1 MTPTMGVLLAVVLA
15 AGCSS
20 EPTPPPPTSPA
31 QMPTPV
37 ATPVSTQPPE
47 PVPTTIP
54 TTIPTT
60 PPTPPASPPVPARA
74 STLPPAAAPV
84 VPALSAVQVIGTG
97 LTTMFTWDT
106 TRDVSPA
113 DAYLRA
119 LPFLGGAL
127 ADPVGVGSRNPRGPG
142 LQWDAWK
149 SQGAVVTAVVVVTND
164 EHPPDT
170 PTAVSRVVSIT
181 QTPRAAGTVVPG
193 TQTLTAWVTA
203 ALTPD
208 GWRIDTLRF

>member
-1 MTPTMGVLLAVVLA
+1 VIPTIPTMGVLLAVVLA

-20 EPTPPPPTSPA
+20 DPTPPPPTSPA

-60 PPTPPASPPVPARA
+60 LPTTAPARA

-84 VPALSAVQVIGTG
+84 VPALSAVEVIGTG
-97 LTTMFTWDT
+97 LTTMFTWDP

-119 LPFLGGAL
+119 LPLLGGAL
-127 ADPVGVGSRNPRGPG
+127 ADPVRAGSRNPRGPG

-149 SQGAVVTAVVVVTND
+149 SQGAVVTAAVVVTND

-170 PTAVSRVVSIT
+170 PTAVYRVVSIT
-181 QTPRAAGTVVPG
+181 QTPRAAAAVVPG
-193 TQTLTAWVTA
+193 TQTFTAWVTA

>member
-1 MTPTMGVLLAVVLA
+1 MGVLLVVVLA

-20 EPTPPPPTSPA
+20 DPTPPPPTSPP

-37 ATPVSTQPPE
+37 ATPVSTQSPE

-60 PPTPPASPPVPARA
+60 PPAPPPASGRA
-74 STLPPAAAPV
+74 STLPPVPPPV
-84 VPALSAVQVIGTG
+84 VPALSAVEVIGTG
-97 LTTMFTWDT
+97 LTTMFTWDP
-106 TRDVSPA
+106 TRDASQA

-119 LPFLGGAL
+119 LPLLGGAL
-127 ADPVGVGSRNPRGPG
+127 ADPVRAGSRNPRGPG

-149 SQGAVVTAVVVVTND
+149 SQGALVTAAVVVTND

-170 PTAVSRVVSIT
+170 PTAVYRVVSIT
-181 QTPRAAGTVVPG
+181 QTPRAAAAVVQG
-193 TQTLTAWVTA
+193 TQTLTAWVTT

>member
-1 MTPTMGVLLAVVLA
+1 MGVLLAVVLA

-20 EPTPPPPTSPA
+20 DPTPPPPTSPA

-37 ATPVSTQPPE
+37 STPVSTGPPE
-47 PVPTTIP
+47 PVLTTIP

-60 PPTPPASPPVPARA
+60 PPAPPPAPAPARA
-74 STLPPAAAPV
+74 STLPPAPPPV
-84 VPALSAVQVIGTG
+84 APALSAVEVIGTG
-97 LTTMFTWDT
+97 LTTMFTWDP
-106 TRDVSPA
+106 TRDVSQA

-119 LPFLGGAL
+119 LPLLGGAL
-127 ADPVGVGSRNPRGPG
+127 ADPVRAGSRNPRGPG

-149 SQGAVVTAVVVVTND
+149 SQGALVTAAVVVTND
-164 EHPPDT
+164 KHPPDT
-170 PTAVSRVVSIT
+170 PTAVYRVVSIT
-181 QTPRAAGTVVPG
+181 QTPRAAAAVVPG

>member
-1 MTPTMGVLLAVVLA
+1 MGVLLVVVLA
-15 AGCSS
+15 AGCSAD
-20 EPTPPPPTSPA
+20 PTPPPPP
-31 QMPTPV
+31 PPPP
-37 ATPVSTQPPE
+37 TPVSTQPPE

-54 TTIPTT
+54 TTLPA
-60 PPTPPASPPVPARA
+60 PPPASGRA
-74 STLPPAAAPV
+74 STLPPGPPPV
-84 VPALSAVQVIGTG
+84 VPALSAVEVIGTG

-106 TRDVSPA
+106 TRDVSQA
-113 DAYLRA
+113 NAYLRA
-119 LPFLGGAL
+119 LPFLGGTL
-127 ADPVGVGSRNPRGPG
+127 ADPVRAGSRNPRGPG

-149 SQGAVVTAVVVVTND
+149 SQGAVVTAAVVVTND

-181 QTPRAAGTVVPG
+181 QTPRAAAAVVQG
-193 TQTLTAWVTA
+193 TQTLTAWVSA

>member
-1 MTPTMGVLLAVVLA
+1 MTRTIRTVGVLLVVLA

-20 EPTPPPPTSPA
+20 DPTPPPPAPA
-31 QMPTPV
+31 LAPV
-37 ATPVSTQPPE
+37 TTQPPE
-47 PVPTTIP
+47 PGPTSTTTNVA

-60 PPTPPASPPVPARA
+60 PPAPPPAPAPARA
-74 STLPPAAAPV
+74 STPAAAPV
-84 VPALSAVQVIGTG
+84 LSAVEVIGTG

-106 TRDVSPA
+106 TRDSSQA

-119 LPFLGGAL
+119 LPLLGGTL
-127 ADPVGVGSRNPRGPG
+127 ADPASAGSRNPRGPG

-149 SQGAVVTAVVVVTND
+149 SQGASVTAAVVVTND

-170 PTAVSRVVSIT
+170 PTAVYRVVSIT
-181 QTPRAAGTVVPG
+181 QTPRAAGTVVQG
-193 TQTLTAWVTA
+193 TQTLTAWVSA
-203 ALTPD
+203 VLTPD

>member
-1 MTPTMGVLLAVVLA
+1 VTRTMGVLLAVVLA

-20 EPTPPPPTSPA
+20 DPTPPPPTSPA

-47 PVPTTIP
+47 PVL

-60 PPTPPASPPVPARA
+60 PPTPPAPPPAPGRA
-74 STLPPAAAPV
+74 STLPPAPPPV
-84 VPALSAVQVIGTG
+84 VPAVSAVEVIGTG

-119 LPFLGGAL
+119 LPLLGGTL
-127 ADPVGVGSRNPRGPG
+127 ADPGRAGSRNPRGPG

-149 SQGAVVTAVVVVTND
+149 SQGALVTAAVVVTND

-170 PTAVSRVVSIT
+170 PTAVYRVVSIT
-181 QTPRAAGTVVPG
+181 QTPRAAAAVVQG

>member
-1 MTPTMGVLLAVVLA
+1 MTRTMGVLLAVVLA

-20 EPTPPPPTSPA
+20 DPTPPPPTSP
-31 QMPTPV
+31 QVPTPV
-37 ATPVSTQPPE
+37 STPVSTQPPE

-54 TTIPTT
+54 AT
-60 PPTPPASPPVPARA
+60 PPTPPAPAPARA
-74 STLPPAAAPV
+74 STLPPAAPPV
-84 VPALSAVQVIGTG
+84 VPALSAVEVIGTG
-97 LTTMFTWDT
+97 LTTMFTWDP
-106 TRDVSPA
+106 TRDVSQA

-119 LPFLGGAL
+119 LPLLGGTL
-127 ADPVGVGSRNPRGPG
+127 ADPGRAGSRNPRGPG

-149 SQGAVVTAVVVVTND
+149 SQGASVTAAVVVTND

-170 PTAVSRVVSIT
+170 PTAVYRVVSIT
-181 QTPRAAGTVVPG
+181 QTPRAAAAVVQG
-193 TQTLTAWVTA
+193 TQTLTAWVTT

>member
-1 MTPTMGVLLAVVLA
+1 MTRTIPTLGVLLAVVLA

-20 EPTPPPPTSPA
+20 EPTPPPPTPPT

-37 ATPVSTQPPE
+37 ATQPPE
-47 PVPTTIP
+47 PVPTTTTAVIP
-54 TTIPTT
+54 T
-60 PPTPPASPPVPARA
+60 A
-74 STLPPAAAPV
+74 PPAAPPGPAQSSTLAPA
-84 VPALSAVQVIGTG
+84 PPRALSAVEVIGTG

-106 TRDVSPA
+106 TRDASPA

-119 LPFLGGAL
+119 LPLLGGTL
-127 ADPVGVGSRNPRGPG
+127 ADPVRAGSRNPRGPG
-142 LQWDAWK
+142 LQWDGWK
-149 SQGAVVTAVVVVTND
+149 SQGAVVTAAVVVTND

-181 QTPRAAGTVVPG
+181 QTPRAAAAVVPG
-193 TQTLTAWVTA
+193 TQTLTAWVSA

>member
-1 MTPTMGVLLAVVLA
+1 MGVLLVVVLA

-20 EPTPPPPTSPA
+20 DPTPPPPTSPA
-31 QMPTPV
+31 QVPTPV

-54 TTIPTT
+54 TT
-60 PPTPPASPPVPARA
+60 PPAPPPASGRA
-74 STLPPAAAPV
+74 STLPPGPPPV
-84 VPALSAVQVIGTG
+84 APALSAVEVIGTG
-97 LTTMFTWDT
+97 LTTMFTWDP
-106 TRDVSPA
+106 TRDSSQA

-119 LPFLGGAL
+119 LPLLGGAL
-127 ADPVGVGSRNPRGPG
+127 ADPVRAGSRNPRGPG

-149 SQGAVVTAVVVVTND
+149 SQGAVVTAAVVVTND

-170 PTAVSRVVSIT
+170 PTAVYRVVSIT
-181 QTPRAAGTVVPG
+181 QTPRAAAAVVPG

>member
-1 MTPTMGVLLAVVLA
+1 MIPTMGVLLVVVLA

-20 EPTPPPPTSPA
+20 DPTPPPPTSPA

-37 ATPVSTQPPE
+37 STQPPE
-47 PVPTTIP
+47 RVP

-60 PPTPPASPPVPARA
+60 PPTVPARA
-74 STLPPAAAPV
+74 STLPPAPS
-84 VPALSAVQVIGTG
+84 PALSAVEVIGTG

-106 TRDVSPA
+106 TRDVSQA

-119 LPFLGGAL
+119 LPFLGGTL
-127 ADPVGVGSRNPRGPG
+127 ADPVRAGSRNPRGPD

-149 SQGAVVTAVVVVTND
+149 SQGALVTAAVVVTND

-170 PTAVSRVVSIT
+170 PTAVYRVVSIT
-181 QTPRAAGTVVPG
+181 QTPRAAAAVVQG
-193 TQTLTAWVTA
+193 TQTLTAWVTT

>member
-1 MTPTMGVLLAVVLA
+1 MTPTIRTVGVLLVVVLA

-20 EPTPPPPTSPA
+20 DPTPPPPTSAA

-37 ATPVSTQPPE
+37 ATEPPE
-47 PVPTTIP
+47 PVPTTTT
-54 TTIPTT
+54 TTIPTA
-60 PPTPPASPPVPARA
+60 PPAPPAPPRERA
-74 STLPPAAAPV
+74 STPAAAPAPS
-84 VPALSAVQVIGTG
+84 PALSAVQVIGTG

-106 TRDVSPA
+106 TRDVSQA

-127 ADPVGVGSRNPRGPG
+127 ADPASAGSRNPRGPG

-149 SQGAVVTAVVVVTND
+149 SQGAVVTAAVVVTND

-181 QTPRAAGTVVPG
+181 QTPRAAAAVVQG

>member
-1 MTPTMGVLLAVVLA
+1 VTRTMGVLLAVVLA
-15 AGCSS
+15 VVLAAGCSS
-20 EPTPPPPTSPA
+20 DPTPPPPTSPA

-37 ATPVSTQPPE
+37 ATQPPE
-47 PVPTTIP
+47 PVL

-60 PPTPPASPPVPARA
+60 PPTPPAPPPAPAPARA
-74 STLPPAAAPV
+74 STLPPAPPPAP
-84 VPALSAVQVIGTG
+84 PALSAAEVIGTG
-97 LTTMFTWDT
+97 LTTMFTWDP

-119 LPFLGGAL
+119 LPLLGGTL
-127 ADPVGVGSRNPRGPG
+127 ADPVRAGSRNPRGPG

-149 SQGAVVTAVVVVTND
+149 SQGASVTAAVVVTND

-170 PTAVSRVVSIT
+170 PTAVYRVVSIT
-181 QTPRAAGTVVPG
+181 QTPRAAAAVVQG

>member
-1 MTPTMGVLLAVVLA
+1 MTRTMGVLLAVLLA
-15 AGCSS
+15 VGCSS
-20 EPTPPPPTSPA
+20 DPTPPPPTPPA
-31 QMPTPV
+31 QVPTPVSTPV

-47 PVPTTIP
+47 PVLTP
-54 TTIPTT
+54 IPTT
-60 PPTPPASPPVPARA
+60 PPTPPAPPPAPARA
-74 STLPPAAAPV
+74 STLPPAPPPLPRAV
-84 VPALSAVQVIGTG
+84 SAVEVIGTG
-97 LTTMFTWDT
+97 LTTMFTWDP
-106 TRDVSPA
+106 TRDVSAA

-119 LPFLGGAL
+119 LPLLGGAL
-127 ADPVGVGSRNPRGPG
+127 ADPVRAGSRNPRGPG

-149 SQGAVVTAVVVVTND
+149 SQGALVTAAVVVTND

-170 PTAVSRVVSIT
+170 PTAVYRVVSIT
-181 QTPRAAGTVVPG
+181 QTPRAAAAVVQG